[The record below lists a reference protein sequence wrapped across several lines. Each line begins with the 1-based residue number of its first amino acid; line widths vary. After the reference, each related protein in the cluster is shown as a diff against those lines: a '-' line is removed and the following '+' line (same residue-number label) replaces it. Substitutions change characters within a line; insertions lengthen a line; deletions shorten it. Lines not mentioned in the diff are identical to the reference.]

1 MAGILYCFLRK
12 EGLQKMHTINLCYG
26 MDAVCECA
34 SLTKRT
40 PGMITF
46 LVGKERTGK
55 STLYQLEA
63 NQVLEQTSNHV
74 IFVNPSDNIDYSY
87 FEENPAFA
95 GRVKVITED
104 LTSSIVEIAKETLL
118 HSNVIRWVYIDYA
131 DPLTPTEQEKL
142 YFLCQIAK
150 RKNLI
155 ITILLNSMKAF
166 KESGKYPYVMWS
178 YLRNYIITELD
189 DNDAHERDTLFYL
202 TPNQLLYQYASN
214 SKEWNTFENIG
225 RNGIIV
231 DHTKFIYDFEQKKH
245 SMRRIMI

>member
-1 MAGILYCFLRK
+1 
-12 EGLQKMHTINLCYG
+12 MHTINLCYG

-63 NQVLEQTSNHV
+63 NQVLEQTANHV

-104 LTSSIVEIAKETLL
+104 LTTAIVEVAKESVL
-118 HSNVIRWVYIDYA
+118 NPDRIRWIYIDYA
-131 DPLTPTEQEKL
+131 EQLTLEEQEKL

-150 RKNLI
+150 KKNLI

-178 YLRNYIITELD
+178 YIRNYIITELD
-189 DNDAHERDTLFYL
+189 ESDAHERDKLFYL
-202 TPNQLLYQYASN
+202 NPNQLLYQYASN
-214 SKEWNTFENIG
+214 CKEWNTFENIG

-231 DHTKFIYDFEQKKH
+231 DHTKFIHDLEQKKR
-245 SMRRIMI
+245 SMRCIMI